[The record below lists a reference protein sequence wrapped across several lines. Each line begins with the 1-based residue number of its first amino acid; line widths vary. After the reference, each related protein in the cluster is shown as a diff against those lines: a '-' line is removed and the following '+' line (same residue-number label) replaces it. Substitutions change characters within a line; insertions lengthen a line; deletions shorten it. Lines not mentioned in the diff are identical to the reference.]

1 MIRLGTFVWLA
12 LLTMIGVGLYQVELG
27 VLAKESELRQI
38 NRQIDSN
45 REATHVLEAEWSYLN
60 DPTRLADLARRYTD
74 LSPAT
79 PTQIA
84 GFDRLVPRPPA
95 GQPFER
101 GLHEGGGA
109 AAAALLA
116 SMKGGESSAPVPT
129 TAAFSTATAPDEQSD
144 GEKPAEKKSP
154 AQPTDEQAE
163 ADDVIDAILADMK
176 KAQAE

>member
-38 NRQIDSN
+38 NRQIDTN
-45 REATHVLEAEWSYLN
+45 RDATHVLEAEWSYLN

-74 LSPAT
+74 LAPAT

-95 GQPFER
+95 GAPFER

-116 SMKGGESSAPVPT
+116 SLKGVPEANAPK
-129 TAAFSTATAPDEQSD
+129 AAEPATFSTATAPEP
-144 GEKPAEKKSP
+144 EEKSP
-154 AQPTDEQAE
+154 AKPTDEQAE

-176 KAQAE
+176 KAQE